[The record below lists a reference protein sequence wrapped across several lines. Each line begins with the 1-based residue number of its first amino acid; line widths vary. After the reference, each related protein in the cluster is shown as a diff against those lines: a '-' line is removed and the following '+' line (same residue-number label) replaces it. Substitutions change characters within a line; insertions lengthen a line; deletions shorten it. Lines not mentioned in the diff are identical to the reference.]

1 MTKKYV
7 ISGYIE
13 YSMVLKGKNGYIR
26 CHFEKGAVSGLGY
39 RAAAFTT
46 DKEVVQET
54 IENSDKFKNGIIKLA
69 EVYGDP
75 KPAGVEP
82 SNAYPNAYPDV
93 TNIQSARAVLGAMGV
108 PIEQMQ
114 TKAEVLKMAKEK
126 NITFPNWR

>member
-1 MTKKYV
+1 MTKKYI

-46 DKEVVQET
+46 DKEEVQET
-54 IENSDKFKNGIIKLA
+54 IENSDKFKNGTIKLA

-75 KPAGVEP
+75 KPAEVETL
-82 SNAYPNAYPDV
+82 NAFPDV
-93 TNIQSARAVLGAMGV
+93 TNIQSARAVLEGMGV
-108 PIEQMQ
+108 SIERLQ
-114 TKAEVLKMAKEK
+114 TKADVLKQAKEQ
-126 NITFPNWR
+126 NISFPNWK

>member
-1 MTKKYV
+1 
-7 ISGYIE
+7 
-13 YSMVLKGKNGYIR
+13 MVLKGKNGYIR

-46 DKEVVQET
+46 DKEEVQET
-54 IENSDKFKNGIIKLA
+54 IENSDKFKNGLIKLA

-75 KPAGVEP
+75 KPAEVEP
-82 SNAYPNAYPDV
+82 SNTYLDV

-126 NITFPNWR
+126 NIAFPNWR

>member
-46 DKEVVQET
+46 DKEEVQET
-54 IENSDKFKNGIIKLA
+54 IENSDKFKNGLIKLA

-75 KPAGVEP
+75 KPAEVEP
-82 SNAYPNAYPDV
+82 SNTYLDV

-126 NITFPNWR
+126 NIAFPNWR